1 MKYKVSFKLTNPDKT
16 KSFMVRSIVEIGKSG
31 AFNYGNEKFMH
42 MDFSQ
47 CREVMGSDLS
57 YDIISDVRYDSTN
70 EPEYIKTFIKDNWS
84 GQNGSWKAQYITI
97 KKIFELKG
105 ED

>member
-31 AFNYGNEKFMH
+31 AFNYGNGKFMH

-47 CREVMGSDLS
+47 CREVMGQDLS
-57 YDIISDVRYDSTN
+57 FDIRYDVRYDGTN

-105 ED
+105 DD